1 MKISTCRNYDTR
13 EGITVEGYFTTILVL
28 FPNDINKIETK
39 QYGTLEC
46 VRVYISHVYH
56 LHLIGYLEV
65 RACGGI
71 EVPPFELESNFLAAA
86 MSKEVSHMGNSFW
99 RISRFLESQASSISF
114 RDAQLQIQKVK
125 KDEQHAVGSRR
136 HRQSL
141 ISGVLKAKKLTSTR
155 FSNIAKH

>member
-1 MKISTCRNYDTR
+1 MWY
-13 EGITVEGYFTTILVL
+13 
-28 FPNDINKIETK
+28 
-39 QYGTLEC
+39 
-46 VRVYISHVYH
+46 
-56 LHLIGYLEV
+56 
-65 RACGGI
+65 
-71 EVPPFELESNFLAAA
+71 EVPLFELESNFLAAA